1 MRILF
6 VFLILWISFFA
17 EAGRIRLRK
26 VKDAPR
32 SCAIM
37 KEETSLSR
45 DDKKIL
51 GTEKNS
57 IVIDETV
64 SVIGDLGN
72 KLCEW
77 PKEKFSEISD
87 DPLKMSFYIDEFKN
101 ILVVYQKNINE
112 QKTFQQAVQQVQIN
126 LDTCQFGQLRTLSE
140 VSLPKCDP
148 PKKAKKSRKK
158 KKK

>member
-1 MRILF
+1 MMRVLF
-6 VFLILWISFFA
+6 VFFIISISFSA

-32 SCAIM
+32 SCAVM
-37 KEETSLSR
+37 KEESSLSR
-45 DDKKIL
+45 ADKKIL

-57 IVIDETV
+57 VVIDDTV
-64 SVIGDLGN
+64 SVVGDLGN

-77 PKEKFSEISD
+77 PKEKFSEIGED
-87 DPLKMSFYIDEFKN
+87 AKKMSFYIDEFKN
-101 ILVVYQKNINE
+101 ILVVYQKS
-112 QKTFQQAVQQVQIN
+112 KTGLQQVQIN
-126 LDTCQFGQLRTLSE
+126 LDNCQFDQLRTLSE

-148 PKKAKKSRKK
+148 PKKAKKIHKK

>member
-1 MRILF
+1 MRVLF
-6 VFLILWISFFA
+6 VFFIISISFSA

-32 SCAIM
+32 SCGIM
-37 KEETSLSR
+37 KEESSLTR
-45 DDKKIL
+45 TNKKIL

-57 IVIDETV
+57 VVIDDTV
-64 SVIGDLGN
+64 SVVGDLGN

-77 PKEKFSEISD
+77 PKEKFSEIGED
-87 DPLKMSFYIDEFKN
+87 AKKMSFYIDEFKN
-101 ILVVYQKNINE
+101 ILVVYQKNE
-112 QKTFQQAVQQVQIN
+112 KQKITQRSIQQVQIN
-126 LDTCQFGQLRTLSE
+126 LDNCQFDQLRTLSE

-158 KKK
+158 KS